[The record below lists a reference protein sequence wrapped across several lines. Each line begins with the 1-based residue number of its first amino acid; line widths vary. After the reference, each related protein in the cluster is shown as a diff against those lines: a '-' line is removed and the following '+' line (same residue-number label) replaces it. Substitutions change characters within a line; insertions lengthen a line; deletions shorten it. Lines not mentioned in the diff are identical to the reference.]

1 MLNRIIQSL
10 SKSQLLYP
18 KNRVEMGGGH
28 DNSAFIPHHIFG
40 VSQIPNTPA
49 TEIYCTGWNQGSA
62 CAWTY
67 PFLLHSI
74 SALRFFHSRT
84 FYPLKPLLS
93 TGKMLSHYDTH
104 TVPSSECR
112 RERLLTKLIIQS
124 SVPAQLQEMG
134 TQKVS
139 VFTALKSTITAFSF
153 WHVHVSTSW
162 LTPVTRKAALQR
174 RP

>member
-104 TVPSSECR
+104 TQCHQVNADGRDYWQNSSSNPVYQHSFRKWEHRKCPSLLPSKAQSL
-112 RERLLTKLIIQS
+112 RL
-124 SVPAQLQEMG
+124 
-134 TQKVS
+134 
-139 VFTALKSTITAFSF
+139 VFGMYMSLR
-153 WHVHVSTSW
+153 
-162 LTPVTRKAALQR
+162 LG
-174 RP
+174 